1 MQGKRIKTR
10 LNQNNRISQG
20 TILGTHFK
28 VSPVRDNEGKG
39 GSEGGSKEGKIKG
52 EQNDEPHTYVF
63 RG

>member
-1 MQGKRIKTR
+1 MQRKRIKTH
-10 LNQNNRISQG
+10 LGSTNKSQG

-39 GSEGGSKEGKIKG
+39 GSEGGSKEGKMKG